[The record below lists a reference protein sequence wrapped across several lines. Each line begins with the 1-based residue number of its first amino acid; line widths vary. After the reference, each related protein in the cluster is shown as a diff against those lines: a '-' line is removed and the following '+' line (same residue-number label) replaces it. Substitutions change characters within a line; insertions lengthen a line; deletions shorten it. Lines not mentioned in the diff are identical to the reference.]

1 MHGSFAMN
9 VMGANLKE
17 TGEDVVVNIPMVYGL
32 DQNYPNPFNPSTTI
46 NYQLPEKNFVTLR
59 VYDILGNLVGTL
71 IDQEMEAGYH
81 SIDWNAGS
89 LASGVYLYR
98 FSSGS
103 YVSTKKL
110 ILMK

>member
-1 MHGSFAMN
+1 M
-9 VMGANLKE
+9 
-17 TGEDVVVNIPMVYGL
+17 NIPTVYGL

-46 NYQLPEKNFVTLR
+46 KYQLPEKRLCIFK

-81 SIDWNAGS
+81 SVDWNAGA